1 MIEIKRNHSI
11 TIARMALLIALTSLA
26 MLALA
31 ACGGNSIA
39 ESTTQPIVAS
49 PTTAPPATATED
61 MMGMPEM
68 TTMPTLPTLPTAVS
82 TSGTVPS
89 PVSTTGTGSQGG
101 ATPTQEPTGQ
111 VGATTQIQAKLI
123 EWSITM
129 SRQEAPA
136 GKIIFTVTNEGRG
149 MHNFSING
157 ASGEVAAT
165 RSFQPS
171 EGPQTLEVELQA
183 GTYTIICSLPGHAQR
198 GQMTTLVVK

>member
-1 MIEIKRNHSI
+1 MIEIKRDHSI

-26 MLALA
+26 MLTLV
-31 ACGGNSIA
+31 ACGGNPTA

-49 PTTAPPATATED
+49 PTTAAPATATED

-68 TTMPTLPTLPTAVS
+68 TTMPTLPTTVS
-82 TSGTVPS
+82 TAGTVPL
-89 PVSTTGTGSQGG
+89 PVSTTGTGSPDG
-101 ATPTQEPTGQ
+101 ATPTQEPAGQ
-111 VGATTQIQAKLI
+111 VGTATQIQAKLI
-123 EWSITM
+123 EWAITM
-129 SRQEAPA
+129 SQQEAPA
-136 GKIIFTVTNEGRG
+136 GKIVFTVTNEGRG

-171 EGPQTLEVELQA
+171 EGPQTLEVELQP

-198 GQMTTLVVK
+198 GQMTTLTVK